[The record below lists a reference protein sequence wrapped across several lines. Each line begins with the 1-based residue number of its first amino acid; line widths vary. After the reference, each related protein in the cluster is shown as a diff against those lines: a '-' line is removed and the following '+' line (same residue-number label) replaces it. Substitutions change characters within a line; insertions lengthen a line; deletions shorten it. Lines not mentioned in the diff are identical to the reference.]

1 MPRARRAQSNTP
13 FLYKNRQLAC
23 VKKGT
28 ETMMENAWI
37 IPLFPLLS
45 FLILLLF
52 GKRLK
57 EASTYVGII
66 LTFLSLLFSIVVLFE
81 RFTGSNYVAK
91 ADWLTIGDLHLTAG
105 FEVNQLN
112 ALMLFI
118 VSLVS
123 FLVHTYSKGYMH
135 GDERIP
141 VFYAYLGLFT
151 FAMLGLVISTN
162 LLQTYVFWELVGVG
176 SFLLIGFYF
185 YKEEA
190 KAAAKKAFI
199 MTRIGDVGLFIGM
212 ILLFWQT
219 KSFEYDVIFKAVA
232 NGEIAKGMITLI
244 AILIFIGAVGKS
256 GQFPLHT
263 WLPDAMEGPTPVS
276 ALIHAATMVAAGV
289 YLVAALY
296 PLFLASKTALLT
308 IAIIGGFTAIF
319 AASIGLVQKD
329 IKRVLAYSTV
339 SQLGYMM
346 LALGSGG
353 YVAGVFHLMTHA
365 FFKALLFLAAGSVI
379 HAVHTQ
385 DIEEMGGLWKKL
397 KFTGPLFLIGTMA
410 ISGVPLLSGFFSK
423 EEILSAAWEGG
434 HPILFLLALIAAFF
448 TAFYMFRL
456 FFMVFTG
463 EFRGKAE
470 HVHESPSN
478 MTVPMMVLGAL
489 AIVAGYFNS
498 TWFGTFLGDWLTK
511 GNPVLADTQAEGPF
525 WITIVATIVSLAGI
539 YFAWLIY
546 GKRSVSRNWLSGTGD
561 KLYTILYNKYYI
573 DEFYQMTIIAL
584 TKGISAVLRFI
595 DVFIV
600 EGLVKLVVG
609 IVQGLGRLGSKLQT
623 GQVQTYGAMAF
634 VGLAVLVVIY
644 ALTGGYLK

>member
-1 MPRARRAQSNTP
+1 MRA
-13 FLYKNRQLAC
+13 L
-23 VKKGT
+23 KKGILI
-28 ETMMENAWI
+28 MMENAWL

-45 FLILLLF
+45 FLILLLV

-57 EASTYVGII
+57 EASAYVGM
-66 LTFLSLLFSIVVLFE
+66 LATFLSLVFSILVLFA
-81 RFTGSNYVAK
+81 RFHSPNYLAK
-91 ADWLTIGDLHLTAG
+91 ANWLTIGDLHLTAG

-135 GDERIP
+135 GDARFP
-141 VFYAYLGLFT
+141 VFFAYLGLFT
-151 FAMLGLVISTN
+151 FAMLGLVISPN
-162 LLQTYVFWELVGVG
+162 LLQTYVFWELVGLG

-219 KSFEYDVIFKAVA
+219 KSFEYSVIFKAVA
-232 NGEIAKGMITLI
+232 NGDVSQSMITLT

-296 PLFLASKTALLT
+296 PLFLASSAAMMTVAV
-308 IAIIGGFTAIF
+308 IGGFTAIF
-319 AASIGLVQKD
+319 AATIGIVQTD

-346 LALGSGG
+346 LALGSGS
-353 YVAGVFHLMTHA
+353 YVAGVFHLFTHA
-365 FFKALLFLAAGSVI
+365 SFKALLFLAAGSVI
-379 HAVHTQ
+379 HAVGGNQ
-385 DIEEMGGLWKKL
+385 DIEKMGGLWKKL
-397 KFTGPLFLIGTMA
+397 RLTGPLFLIGTLA
-410 ISGVPLLSGFFSK
+410 ISGVPLLSGYFSK
-423 EEILSAAWEGG
+423 DEILAAAWNGG
-434 HPILFLLALIAAFF
+434 HPVLFLLALIAAFF

-463 EFRGKAE
+463 KGRSEDVDHA
-470 HVHESPSN
+470 HESPGS
-478 MTVPMMVLGAL
+478 MTFPMIVLGFF
-489 AIVAGYFNS
+489 AIFAGYVN
-498 TWFGTFLGDWLTK
+498 TPWFGSFLGDWLTK
-511 GNPVLADTQAEGPF
+511 GNPVLETSHEGEPV
-525 WITIVATIVSLAGI
+525 WIMLAATVVSLLGI
-539 YFAWLIY
+539 YLAWLIY
-546 GKRSVSRNWLSGTGD
+546 GKRSLSRDWISGKGST
-561 KLYTILYNKYYI
+561 LHTILYNKYYV
-573 DEFYQMTIIAL
+573 DEFYQFTFMSWA
-584 TKGISAVLRFI
+584 KGIGYIARFI
-595 DVFIV
+595 DRFIV
-600 EGLVKLVVG
+600 EGLVALVVA
-609 IVQGLGRLGSKLQT
+609 IVQGLGRAGSKLQS